1 MTAFSTEERQLL
13 SESAEAW
20 FKDRYGPEHS
30 KKLTRET
37 EDGFGREEWKTYAE
51 MGWLGLAMP
60 EDAGGSDGGLT
71 ELSILLATAGKHLAV
86 EPLLPTLVLGA
97 GALAQ
102 MGTPAQQET
111 LGKIAEGACL
121 MAFLHAEPA
130 SGFARDH
137 VEAVASRSGEGFS
150 LTGAKTFAIGA
161 HAADLLVVSAR
172 IGDASGPVGLFLVPG
187 KAEGVS
193 LNASPAMDGRKGAAA
208 TFEGVS
214 LGADALLGGAET
226 DRLAAIDAL
235 LDRGTLA
242 ACAEAVG
249 AMHAATATTLDY
261 LKQRK
266 QFGRALSEFQVIQHR
281 LVDMNILCEETRAAV
296 HSALTAVDE
305 GRADAHLA
313 VWRAKVQ
320 CARASRFIGGQA
332 VQLHGGM
339 GMTDELAASHFY
351 KRLSVTEAQFGDGE
365 WHLRRLIAAGATA
378 PASAALAAGMAAG

>member
-20 FKDRYGPEHS
+20 FADRYGPEHS
-30 KKLTRET
+30 KKLSRDT

-51 MGWLGLAMP
+51 MGWLGLALP
-60 EDAGGSDGGLT
+60 EAAGGSDGGLT
-71 ELSILLATAGKHLAV
+71 ELSILLATAGKHLAM

-97 GALAQ
+97 GAVAQ
-102 MGTPAQQET
+102 LGTPAQQEI
-111 LGKIAEGACL
+111 LGKVAEGACL
-121 MAFLHAEPA
+121 MALLHAEPA

-137 VEAVASRSGEGFS
+137 VEAIAARSGDGFK
-150 LTGAKTFAIGA
+150 LDGAKTFAIGA

-193 LNASPAMDGRKGAAA
+193 LNVSPAMDGRKGAAA
-208 TFEGVS
+208 TFSGVS
-214 LGADALLGGAET
+214 LGADALLGGEE

-249 AMHAATATTLDY
+249 AMHAAAATTLDY

-296 HSALTAVDE
+296 HAALTAVDE
-305 GRADAHLA
+305 ARPGAALA
-313 VWRAKVQ
+313 VARAKVQ

-339 GMTDELAASHFY
+339 GMTDELSASHFY
-351 KRLSVTEAQFGDGE
+351 KRLSVLEAQFGDGE
-365 WHLRRLIAAGATA
+365 WHLRRLIAAGAQA
-378 PASAALAAGMAAG
+378 PASAASTTGMAAG